1 VAWCWLQVGFDSDLQ
16 GFRGGYDGFEIGL
29 KPCEV
34 RIRNG
39 SSENCLAEQCEA
51 EAPTTFP
58 SMTAMPPW
66 QASPLMRR

>member
-1 VAWCWLQVGFDSDLQ
+1 MPLLQRRRARVAWCWLQVGFDSDLQ

-39 SSENCLAEQCEA
+39 SSESCLAE
-51 EAPTTFP
+51 
-58 SMTAMPPW
+58 
-66 QASPLMRR
+66 